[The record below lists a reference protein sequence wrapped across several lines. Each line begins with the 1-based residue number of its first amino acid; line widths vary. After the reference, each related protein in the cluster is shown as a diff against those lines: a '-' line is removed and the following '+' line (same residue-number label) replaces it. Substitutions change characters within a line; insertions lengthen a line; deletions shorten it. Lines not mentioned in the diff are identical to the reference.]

1 MEVIV
6 YQRIRIMARRFV
18 SEQRA
23 ASMIEFAIVAP
34 LLFLLVFGIIDFGR
48 AFFLYN
54 NLTNAARDGARVGAV
69 LEIVGN
75 EDAIRAQVRSRIND
89 AGAGTADVEVTYPP
103 APVNQRTVRVRIV
116 NYPFQPVTSLAFPN
130 AVNFNVTAE
139 FRHEFQ

>member
-1 MEVIV
+1 MLSRVRSLV
-6 YQRIRIMARRFV
+6 RRFAV
-18 SEQRA
+18 EQRA

-34 LLFLLVFGIIDFGR
+34 LLFLLVFGIVDFGR

-69 LEIVGN
+69 LDIVGS
-75 EDAIRAQVRSRIND
+75 EEQIRESVRARIND
-89 AGAGTADVEVTYPP
+89 AAAGAADVQVEYPP

-130 AVNFNVTAE
+130 AINLNVTAE

>member
-1 MEVIV
+1 MLTAFLRTV
-6 YQRIRIMARRFV
+6 RRFLR
-18 SEQRA
+18 EQQG

-69 LEIVGN
+69 LDIVGS
-75 EDAIRAQVRSRIND
+75 EPQIQTQVRSRIND
-89 AGAGTADVEVTYPP
+89 VAAGAADVQVVYPP
-103 APVNQRTVRVRIV
+103 APVNQRTVRVSIV
-116 NYPFQPVTSLAFPN
+116 NYPFQPITRLAFPN
-130 AVNFNVTAE
+130 AINLNVTAE